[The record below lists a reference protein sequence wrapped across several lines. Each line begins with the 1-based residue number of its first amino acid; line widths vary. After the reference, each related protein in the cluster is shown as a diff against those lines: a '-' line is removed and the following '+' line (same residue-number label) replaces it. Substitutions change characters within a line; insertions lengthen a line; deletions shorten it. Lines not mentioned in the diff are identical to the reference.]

1 VVGGEDEPVVF
12 SSRLFEW
19 DAATRTARYRGTP
32 EGPPALLRSGSD
44 EIRAA
49 LIEVSEKADGESSLE
64 ATGGVTSLL
73 HTRPEEP
80 GAEATAL
87 DASADSMLYEE
98 SREQV
103 VYKGSV
109 RLAQGAIVTRSP
121 EATLTLVPGGG
132 RIEKLEA
139 GEPVEIVEG
148 ERKVNG
154 ERALYT
160 PGTETV
166 VVEGERVV
174 FVDPGRQIEGRR
186 LEFRVADE
194 KLEVGSEQQARTTTV
209 FLGRQH

>member
-1 VVGGEDEPVVF
+1 
-12 SSRLFEW
+12 
-19 DAATRTARYRGTP
+19 
-32 EGPPALLRSGSD
+32 
-44 EIRAA
+44 
-49 LIEVSEKADGESSLE
+49 
-64 ATGGVTSLL
+64 
-73 HTRPEEP
+73 
-80 GAEATAL
+80 
-87 DASADSMLYEE
+87 
-98 SREQV
+98 
-103 VYKGSV
+103 
-109 RLAQGAIVTRSP
+109 
-121 EATLTLVPGGG
+121 
-132 RIEKLEA
+132 
-139 GEPVEIVEG
+139 VEG